1 MNSGK
6 MGYRSIIAAT
16 GLLLLP
22 GVAQAEGPFISLE
35 AGLIVLGLQLLPFI
49 HILWSKQLATCYKT
63 GYCMLFLSILA
74 IAWLAV
80 AILAAF
86 FPNAPDL
93 LIRLPLLLPI
103 LFWIYTF
110 TLGKDVRESE
120 RRTCQLP
127 DRTTD
132 SDQPEI

>member
-1 MNSGK
+1 MD
-6 MGYRSIIAAT
+6 YRSIIVAT
-16 GLLLLP
+16 SLLLLP
-22 GVAQAEGPFISLE
+22 GTALAEEPFISLQ
-35 AGLIVLGLQLLPFI
+35 AGLVVLGLQLIPFI
-49 HILWSKQLATCYKT
+49 HILWSKQLASCYKS

-74 IAWLAV
+74 ISWLAV
-80 AILAAF
+80 AILDAF

-127 DRTTD
+127 DNTAD
-132 SDQPEI
+132 SDQPGT